1 MSQQNFYYFSDYFGQ
16 SNESNALDSLL
27 KSHLYGLIRMGYL
40 LSNILTLLLLQG
52 RTEYVLF
59 CSDCMRTYALG
70 RNIETHII
78 KLLDICEGLVKCK
91 TIGENYT
98 KKKMIPIYLVRA
110 AILNLSWRIFG

>member
-1 MSQQNFYYFSDYFGQ
+1 MPFTLA

-52 RTEYVLF
+52 RTQYVLF
-59 CSDCMRTYALG
+59 CSD
-70 RNIETHII
+70 
-78 KLLDICEGLVKCK
+78 CK

-98 KKKMIPIYLVRA
+98 KKKNDTYLV
-110 AILNLSWRIFG
+110 IV